1 VHSTLA
7 LQDRLIKQRY
17 IRRSGAADFKRAPLL
32 IWRLIHRPGK
42 FKMNISDRHAT
53 ASAPRPQPDAKRTK
67 VSLIV
72 PVFNSAT
79 SLRTL
84 HQAITACATSPT
96 YDFEIVYVDDASADG
111 SLGILRDIGNAA
123 ANVVVIEQPR
133 NRGQAKA
140 VLTGIFAARGEIVV
154 TLDDDLQH
162 DPNDIPRLLET
173 LDGAGSAALVM
184 GISDARRRPRWRA
197 WSGICANAISNLFL
211 ARPLPLRLT
220 TFCAFRR
227 QLCRHLDPGS
237 DRELP
242 LVTALVQ
249 AAERTLTVPVQFRSS
264 TVKGSRYGLTAL
276 FRLFMSRTSCYSLS
290 RVLFWFACA
299 SLLMISGDALLLA
312 DGRQIPVLQ
321 ALWPAS
327 AAAAFGL
334 ALLAVRVQRQHRAP
348 DLRQARV

>member
-1 VHSTLA
+1 
-7 LQDRLIKQRY
+7 
-17 IRRSGAADFKRAPLL
+17 
-32 IWRLIHRPGK
+32 
-42 FKMNISDRHAT
+42 MNIPDPHTPSAAARSQPAAT
-53 ASAPRPQPDAKRTK
+53 RTR

-72 PVFNSAT
+72 PVYNSEA
-79 SLRTL
+79 SLRAL
-84 HQAITACATSPT
+84 HQAIAASQES
-96 YDFEIVYVDDASADG
+96 DFEIVYVDDASTDG
-111 SLGILRDIGNAA
+111 SLAVLRDIRKAA

-140 VLTGIFAARGEIVV
+140 VLTGVFAACSEIVV

-162 DPNDIPRLLET
+162 HPSDIPRLLARLES
-173 LDGAGSAALVM
+173 AGPATLVM

-211 ARPLPLRLT
+211 AKPLPLRLT

-227 QLCRHLDPGS
+227 PLCAHLDPGS
-237 DRELP
+237 DQDLP

-249 AAERTLTVPVQFRSS
+249 AAAQTLTVPVQFHAS
-264 TVKGSRYGLTAL
+264 VAKGSRYGLTTL

-312 DGRQIPVLQ
+312 KDTAIPLLL
-321 ALWPAS
+321 ASWPVS
-327 AAAAFGL
+327 ATAAVAL
-334 ALLAVRVQRQHRAP
+334 ALLAIRVQRQARAP
-348 DLRQARV
+348 DLRQASRSA